1 MNKEI
6 ISLLEPFENYDGEK
20 KFVFF
25 DLDGTAAEWRTSAS
39 LSDLY
44 QKGYFS
50 SLKPTEIATYA
61 NELAKIPEI
70 ETFSLSAYFP
80 DSFAYEEK
88 NIWID
93 QFIPNIDKEHRI
105 FVPCGIDK
113 ASFVVDALR
122 HFLTNK
128 HVLVDDYTEN
138 LTGWHQAGGR
148 AIKWLNGI
156 NGCNGKF
163 QGNRTNSLFEL
174 NDMIFD

>member
-44 QKGYFS
+44 QKEYFS

-88 NIWID
+88 KFGSISI
-93 QFIPNIDKEHRI
+93 FRI
-105 FVPCGIDK
+105 
-113 ASFVVDALR
+113 
-122 HFLTNK
+122 
-128 HVLVDDYTEN
+128 
-138 LTGWHQAGGR
+138 
-148 AIKWLNGI
+148 
-156 NGCNGKF
+156 
-163 QGNRTNSLFEL
+163 
-174 NDMIFD
+174 